1 MEPGMKNTVVVR
13 IGTRVVHDHEEWTV
27 CAIMG
32 TEICLERRGGA
43 RGVARVRTVSLLD
56 PHGAYRIIDRI
67 PNTGTESKPPLP
79 SDMALQLIPDD
90 QLDKVLER
98 ASHVMEILRGYRSGT
113 KEQALPGEPK
123 APYRPG
129 NGRMSKY
136 KAKAE
141 ELGVS
146 IPAVRGW
153 VKRYE
158 QDGVLGLLDGR
169 KQKPIDPY
177 HGCSAEWVK
186 VARVVVEERTAKSN
200 ITKKGLLRIIE
211 ARLRKDAK
219 NLTTAGQEGES
230 EPIAVT
236 MPGPSAAY
244 RALNELTRDKDTF
257 GTAPH
262 RRERADVPR
271 DGFGRFYASC
281 PGELVLMDTNRLD
294 VWALDGITLKWVQT
308 ELTVAMDLYS
318 RCILGLR
325 LSAVSTK
332 STEVASVL
340 FEVFQPRE
348 APPGWPDS
356 ATWPYHGVPNTVL
369 ILDKDDVLRFQGP
382 GLLPDA
388 VTFDHGKV
396 YISAHITNA
405 CEELGISLQ
414 PARKYTATDKAPLER
429 FFLTLRTGLLD
440 LLPGYKGE
448 SPQAKGIGIEDEVVY
463 SVSQLEEIIREWVGL
478 VYHRSVLDALSDE
491 QLPGLRLSPLDRYA
505 HGIAAAGEIV
515 LPRDPELAMRLL
527 PVAHRVIG
535 KDGIHFKGLVY
546 KGRILSKYRD
556 HQSPFRNSPGGTWPF
571 RWNPGDLRQ
580 IYFQDPSD
588 RSWHKLLSPTA
599 SRVRRAFNSDA
610 LDIAKRLAWQKHID
624 VEEALLHLLEEF
636 GAGIELNPQQQKA
649 ALRAAQKDARF
660 QAEVK
665 RIEAEA
671 EANDESPDE
680 RDEDL
685 VEDFDEGLTGDESG
699 RREQTDDTYYDDA
712 AGLA

>member
-1 MEPGMKNTVVVR
+1 MKNTVVVR

-43 RGVARVRTVSLLD
+43 RGVARVPTVSLLD
-56 PHGAYRIIDRI
+56 PHGEFRIIDRI
-67 PNTGTESKPPLP
+67 PVTGAESKPPLP
-79 SDMALQLIPDD
+79 SDMALQLVPDD

-98 ASHVMEILRGYRSGT
+98 ASHIMEILRGYRSGT

-129 NGRMSKY
+129 RGLMSKY

-141 ELGVS
+141 ELDVS
-146 IPAVRGW
+146 VPTVRGW

-158 QDGVLGLLDGR
+158 QDGVLGLLDRR
-169 KQKPIDPY
+169 KQKPIDPF
-177 HGCSAEWVK
+177 HGCSPEWVK
-186 VARVVVEERTAKSN
+186 VAKTVVEERTAKSN
-200 ITKKGLLRIIE
+200 ITRRGLLLIIE
-211 ARLRKDAK
+211 ARIRKDANK
-219 NLTTAGQEGES
+219 STTGGQEGEP
-230 EPIAVT
+230 ERIAVA
-236 MPGPSAAY
+236 MPGRSAAY
-244 RALNELTRDKDTF
+244 RALNELARDKDTF

-262 RRERADVPR
+262 RRELADVPR
-271 DGFGRFYASC
+271 DGFGRFHASR
-281 PGELVLMDTNRLD
+281 PGQLVLMDTNRLD
-294 VWALDGITLKWVQT
+294 VWALDEITLKWVQT

-318 RCILGLR
+318 KCIMGLR

-332 STEVASVL
+332 SAEVASVL
-340 FEVFQPRE
+340 YEVIQPRE
-348 APPGWPDS
+348 APPAWPDS

-369 ILDKDDVLRFQGP
+369 ILDKDDALRFEGP

-396 YISAHITNA
+396 YVSAHITNA

-448 SPQAKGIGIEDEVVY
+448 SPQAKGIGIEDEVAY

-515 LPRDPELAMRLL
+515 LPRDPELVMRLL
-527 PVAHRVIG
+527 PVEHRVIG

-556 HQSPFRNSPGGTWPF
+556 HQSPFKNSPDGTWPF

-599 SRVRRAFNSDA
+599 SRVRRPFSSDA
-610 LDIAKRLAWQKHID
+610 LDAAKSLAQSKHTG
-624 VEEALLHLLEEF
+624 VEEALLRLLEKF
-636 GAGIELNPQQQKA
+636 GAGLELTPQQRKA
-649 ALRAAQKDARF
+649 ALRASQQDARF
-660 QAEVK
+660 QSAVK
-665 RIEAEA
+665 KIESEAEA
-671 EANDESPDE
+671 SDETRDGEDE
-680 RDEDL
+680 EPTRE
-685 VEDFDEGLTGDESG
+685 FDHGRPAEEGQPGEG
-699 RREQTDDTYYDDA
+699 TDDTYYDDA
-712 AGLA
+712 AGLL